1 MADKKVKFGFGEKGK
16 IESAKESGK
25 IDAYDMVVT
34 TDTDELAYVTS
45 AGETKFFKD
54 RTDEPVTFNGV
65 TIGNISSGDTIPE
78 GITFTE
84 WLKMVG
90 QKAIPATY
98 TQPSISIAN
107 NGGQAAG
114 NVETGTS
121 ITPKLRATFTKNDAG
136 ALSAIKIKQG
146 ATEVATGVT
155 SPLDY
160 TASNAIVVGDETISF
175 AAEASYAEGGIKNNN
190 LGQPSPNGHIAAGSK
205 TSSAYNITGKRNL
218 FYGTGVGAV
227 PELTSDVIRGLTNKK
242 LAPANGNQM
251 TINVAVGQ
259 QYILFAYP
267 ATLRDVT
274 TVKYEETNDAT
285 LAQNFTKTLV
295 DVADA
300 RGGTNGLMSYKVYAY
315 GMAVPAAA
323 PMTLTVTI

>member
-25 IDAYDMVVT
+25 IDSYDMVVA

-65 TIGNISSGDTIPE
+65 TIGNISNGDTVPA

-84 WLKMVG
+84 FLKLVG

-98 TQPSISIAN
+98 TQPSVTIVN

-114 NVETGTS
+114 NVEAGTS
-121 ITPKLRATFTKNDAG
+121 ITPKLRATFNKNDAG
-136 ALSAIKIKQG
+136 DLSTIKIKRG
-146 ATEVATGVT
+146 ATELATGTT

-160 TASNAIVVGDETISF
+160 TAESPIIVGDETIVIT
-175 AAEASYAEGGIKNNN
+175 AEASYGEGAIKNNN
-190 LGQPSPNGHIAAGSK
+190 LGQPSPDGHIVAGTK
-205 TSSAYNITGKRNL
+205 NSSAYNITGKRNL
-218 FYGTGVGAV
+218 FYGTGVGTV
-227 PELTSDVIRGLTNKK
+227 PELTSDIVRSLIDKK
-242 LAPANGNQM
+242 LAPSNGYSF
-251 TINVAVGQ
+251 TINVAIGQ

-267 ATLRDVT
+267 EVLRDVNQ
-274 TVKYEETNDAT
+274 VKYEETNDAT
-285 LAQNFTKTLV
+285 LAQNFTKTV
-295 DVADA
+295 IDVADA
-300 RGGTNGLMSYKVYAY
+300 RGGANGIMPYKVYSY